1 MSRTSFMARWLRHR
15 ASLHVFPLS
24 VGVRALVE
32 DSDGSILLVRHTYV
46 GGWHFPG
53 GGVDPGETAAEAVDR
68 ELGEEAGL
76 TLSSEPQLFGVY
88 LNRSMSARDHV
99 LLFRCRS
106 WRRVRE
112 FRPNYEIADARFFD
126 RSALPDDLSR
136 GSRRRLDEIAGANV
150 PSHYW

>member
-32 DSDGSILLVRHTYV
+32 DGDGSILLVRHTYV

-76 TLSSEPQLFGVY
+76 TLSEVPQLFGVY
-88 LNRSMSARDHV
+88 LNRNMSARDHV

-112 FRPNYEIADARFFD
+112 FQPNYEIADARFFE
-126 RSALPDDLSR
+126 RSALPHDLSR

-150 PSHYW
+150 PSPYW